1 MDGLIGVIMG
11 RDCVSRKEAE
21 ALVMEC
27 RNEIECG
34 NFNAMAEV
42 LGLEDDYFDYLF

>member
-1 MDGLIGVIMG
+1 MDALIGTLMR
-11 RDCVSRKEAE
+11 RDDMSRKEAE

-34 NFNAMAEV
+34 NFNAIAEV